1 MLRKRNDFLVGR
13 VLIGLVLP
21 VAVLALAGCGGSGK
35 AKGSVSGQV
44 THNSQPVTEGE
55 VHFFSKDRGVGAVA
69 KIDGSGKYALADL
82 ETGKYTIHV
91 TPPPPIAGDPKLGP
105 PKASASKIP
114 QKARDAATSGL
125 SYTVVEGK
133 NDHNIELKD

>member
-21 VAVLALAGCGGSGK
+21 VAVLALVGCGGSGK

-55 VHFFSKDRGVGAVA
+55 VHFFSKERGAGAVA
-69 KIDGSGKYALADL
+69 KIDGSGKYATEL
-82 ETGKYTIHV
+82 ETGKYVVHV

-114 QKARDAATSGL
+114 QKYRDAEKSGL
-125 SYTVVEGK
+125 SLTVVEGK
-133 NDHNIELKD
+133 NDYPIDLKD